1 MHYEDFINQVR
12 ERAGLQNKR
21 EAETAVRTVL
31 ETLGERL
38 HRTEREKLAA
48 QLPNRIKEYITSRSD
63 HDFFPLEEFYNR
75 VSARAEVRYP
85 QAVEQAMAVIQ
96 VLKEAVSPGELADV
110 LVDLTDDYRELFG
123 EKEISP
129 LSPSSV

>member
-1 MHYEDFINQVR
+1 MHYEDFVARVR
-12 ERAGLQNKR
+12 ERAGLQNSH
-21 EAETAVRTVL
+21 EAETAVRVVF

-38 HRTEREKLAA
+38 HKTEREKLAA
-48 QLPNRIKEYITSRSD
+48 QLPNRIKEYIGSRSA
-63 HDFFPLEEFYNR
+63 HDFFLLEEFYNR
-75 VSARAEVRYP
+75 ISARIEVRYP

-110 LVDLTDDYRELFG
+110 LADLTDDYRELFG
-123 EKEISP
+123 EMEITP